1 MEKKDNSDSDSDIIV
16 IAGCDDPNC
25 GNNRNRNKNKPNEKE
40 QASITQFY
48 GQGSGTNPFEDSKKK
63 KIQRIRD
70 NPQLPKVLDDL
81 DDSPTSPPGSSSSDD
96 DGSSSSG
103 DSDQENRPPHTP
115 DYLFVQGIIN
125 NFQYFMM
132 ESVKDG
138 FEKLIQLMRLFHYAC
153 VYYDVLGFFYSAE
166 ELLSL
171 DSVTITQHF
180 RICEQLKNFMDIRF
194 KDQLILFLRILKE
207 LLEEEREEYQDQRF
221 NININVYLSLGT
233 LENTNFFIRKIRN
246 LLRNGRHLRYPSMT
260 WHDRLVCLLEDL
272 KRLNQTETHIHLTEQ
287 PYTRPEFEEYT
298 HFSRFTLLN
307 DEEWQ
312 RLPRENSPEY

>member
-1 MEKKDNSDSDSDIIV
+1 MEKKDNSDIIV
-16 IAGCDDPNC
+16 IDGCD
-25 GNNRNRNKNKPNEKE
+25 NRNSKPNEKE

-48 GQGSGTNPFEDSKKK
+48 GQGSSTNPFEDSKKK
-63 KIQRIRD
+63 KIPRIRNLTD
-70 NPQLPKVLDDL
+70 LTKVLDDL
-81 DDSPTSPPGSSSSDD
+81 DDSPSPQGSSSSSSDD
-96 DGSSSSG
+96 

-115 DYLFVQGIIN
+115 DYPFVQGIIN

-138 FEKLIQLMRLFHYAC
+138 FENLIQLMRLFHYAC
-153 VYYDVLGFFYSAE
+153 VYYDVLVVFYSAE

-171 DSVTITQHF
+171 DTVTVTQHF
-180 RICEQLKNFMDIRF
+180 RICEQLKIFIEIRF
-194 KDQLILFLRILKE
+194 KNQLILFLRILKE

-221 NININVYLSLGT
+221 NFTFNVYLSLGT
-233 LENTNFFIRKIRN
+233 LENTDFFIRKIKN

-260 WHDRLVCLLEDL
+260 WHDRLVSLFDDL
-272 KRLNQTETHIHLTEQ
+272 KRLNQTETHLHLTEQ
-287 PYTRPEFEEYT
+287 LYTRPEFEEYSQ
-298 HFSRFTLLN
+298 FKRFTLLN

>member
-1 MEKKDNSDSDSDIIV
+1 MEKKDNSDIIV
-16 IAGCDDPNC
+16 IDGCDDPNC
-25 GNNRNRNKNKPNEKE
+25 GNNRNSKPNEKE

-48 GQGSGTNPFEDSKKK
+48 GQGSSTNPFENPKKK
-63 KIQRIRD
+63 EIQRIKD
-70 NPQLPKVLDDL
+70 LTDLPKVLDDL
-81 DDSPTSPPGSSSSDD
+81 DDSPSPPGSSSSDD
-96 DGSSSSG
+96 SSSSSSG

-115 DYLFVQGIIN
+115 DYPFIQGIID

-132 ESVKDG
+132 ESVKDC

-153 VYYDVLGFFYSAE
+153 VYYDVLTFFYSAE

-171 DSVTITQHF
+171 DIVTINQHS
-180 RICEQLKNFMDIRF
+180 RYREQLKNFMEIQF

-207 LLEEEREEYQDQRF
+207 LLEEEKEEFQDQRY
-221 NININVYLSLGT
+221 NINISNVKLTLGT
-233 LENTNFFIRKIRN
+233 LENTNLFIRKIRN
-246 LLRNGRHLRYPSMT
+246 LIRNGRHLRYPSMT

-272 KRLNQTETHIHLTEQ
+272 KRLNQTETHLHLTEQ

>member
-1 MEKKDNSDSDSDIIV
+1 MEKKDNSSDIIV
-16 IAGCDDPNC
+16 IDGCDNPNC
-25 GNNRNRNKNKPNEKE
+25 GNNRNRNNKPNEKE

-48 GQGSGTNPFEDSKKK
+48 GQGSSTNPFEDSKKK

-81 DDSPTSPPGSSSSDD
+81 DDSPSPPGSSSSGSDD

-138 FEKLIQLMRLFHYAC
+138 FENLIQLMRLFHYAC

>member
-1 MEKKDNSDSDSDIIV
+1 MEKKDNSDIIV
-16 IAGCDDPNC
+16 IDGCDHPNG
-25 GNNRNRNKNKPNEKE
+25 GNNRDSKPNEKE
-40 QASITQFY
+40 QASITRFY
-48 GQGSGTNPFEDSKKK
+48 GQGSSTNPFENPKKK

-81 DDSPTSPPGSSSSDD
+81 DDSPPLSPPGSSSSDD
-96 DGSSSSG
+96 DSSSSG

-115 DYLFVQGIIN
+115 DYSFVQGIID

-138 FEKLIQLMRLFHYAC
+138 FENLIQLMRLFHYAC

-171 DSVTITQHF
+171 DVVTINQHF

-207 LLEEEREEYQDQRF
+207 LLEEERVEYQDQRF

-312 RLPRENSPEY
+312 RLSREHSQEY

>member
-1 MEKKDNSDSDSDIIV
+1 MEKKDNSDIIV
-16 IAGCDDPNC
+16 IDGCD
-25 GNNRNRNKNKPNEKE
+25 NRNSKPNEKE

-48 GQGSGTNPFEDSKKK
+48 GQGSSTNPFEDSKKK
-63 KIQRIRD
+63 KIPRIRNLTD
-70 NPQLPKVLDDL
+70 LTKVLDDL
-81 DDSPTSPPGSSSSDD
+81 DDSPSPQGSSSSSSDD
-96 DGSSSSG
+96 

-115 DYLFVQGIIN
+115 DYPFVQGIIN

-138 FEKLIQLMRLFHYAC
+138 FENLIQLMRLFHYAC
-153 VYYDVLGFFYSAE
+153 VYYDVLVVFYSAE

-171 DSVTITQHF
+171 DTVTVTQHF
-180 RICEQLKNFMDIRF
+180 RIFEQLKFFIEIRF
-194 KDQLILFLRILKE
+194 KNQLILFLRILKE

-221 NININVYLSLGT
+221 NFTLNVYLSLGT
-233 LENTNFFIRKIRN
+233 LENTDFFIRKIKN

-260 WHDRLVCLLEDL
+260 WHDRLVSLFDDL
-272 KRLNQTETHIHLTEQ
+272 KRLNQTETHLHLTEQ
-287 PYTRPEFEEYT
+287 FYTRPEFEEYSQ
-298 HFSRFTLLN
+298 FKRFTLLN